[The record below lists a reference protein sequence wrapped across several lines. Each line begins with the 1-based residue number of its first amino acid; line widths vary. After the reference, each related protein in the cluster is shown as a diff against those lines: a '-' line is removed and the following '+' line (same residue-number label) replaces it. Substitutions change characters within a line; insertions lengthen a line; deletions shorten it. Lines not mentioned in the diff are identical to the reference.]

1 MAGVSA
7 PASAGRIGRDTT
19 VEPRLAEPVASAR
32 EEAACE
38 LSAGL
43 DRSVRFCFMGGCNL
57 QYTSGRLDVP
67 YARGITWPRARRCSG
82 RLFKS
87 SIFLTLTR
95 RLPSVPPIATSHLFV
110 SI

>member
-19 VEPRLAEPVASAR
+19 VDPRLAEPVASAR

-43 DRSVRFCFMGGCNL
+43 DRSVRFCFMGACNL
-57 QYTSGRLDVP
+57 QYTSG
-67 YARGITWPRARRCSG
+67 APRRPLRSWNHLAKGMGMLRAAIQVYYIFDLGNAIQLVSSG
-82 RLFKS
+82 
-87 SIFLTLTR
+87 
-95 RLPSVPPIATSHLFV
+95 H
-110 SI
+110 